1 MTMKRC
7 QHIYK
12 SWEAVKDLRTPTW
25 KKMVFRSNL
34 QETLV
39 AEIFCCLKSADFSLD
54 KLKPDLKDFLRT
66 CASSWGS
73 TGMVEDSFQRLRT
86 AESRTPTTRL
96 SGMQAWSVPI
106 EKSVLSSVYD
116 FEELQGDECPE
127 LQADDELV
135 SDSFFH
141 QRVRDMSM
149 KEWLI
154 CIYSGQNNNTK
165 YCGYRFCN
173 E

>member
-1 MTMKRC
+1 
-7 QHIYK
+7 
-12 SWEAVKDLRTPTW
+12 
-25 KKMVFRSNL
+25 
-34 QETLV
+34 
-39 AEIFCCLKSADFSLD
+39 
-54 KLKPDLKDFLRT
+54 
-66 CASSWGS
+66 
-73 TGMVEDSFQRLRT
+73 MVEDSFQRLRT
-86 AESRTPTTRL
+86 AESKTPTTRL

-154 CIYSGQNNNTK
+154 CIYLFWPKKQYNILWIQVLSK
-165 YCGYRFCN
+165 HIH
-173 E
+173 